1 MKNNITELA
10 ILSFSH
16 HDQIKFAKFSGDKNP
31 IHINQKMAKKT
42 LAGECIVHG
51 VNLILT
57 ALEFHLTN
65 SNLLPTVCRVWFRH
79 PVSLG
84 RPIRLVSDKDKNELR
99 WETDMATPYCIIKIE
114 NQQKT
119 WEQIKDAPLSEMEI
133 LSEPKETIMESL
145 KVGAIIPS
153 IYGGTPKI
161 GRLMFPNLCSLI
173 GLARVYEIALLS
185 NFVGMQVPGLNSLF
199 SDCSLKLQKFSNSS
213 KPHFELINYDKR
225 FNLLKIKY
233 SGTNIDADI
242 IAFERPSY
250 VPKSILEIRKV
261 IPQDLNL
268 SGLRMLVVGGS
279 SGIGESVCRVA
290 SYLGCDVS
298 FTYKSSKEDSFLI
311 IDDVKENCECNINAF
326 ELDVMSLTSI
336 QALNLDYDILCYFPS
351 EKIFG
356 KVGSYFDIQRF
367 EDFYKVYCV
376 AFNEIARRF
385 LQSGG
390 KKIYYPSSVA
400 VMSDVKGLEEYA
412 YSKKI
417 GEEICSS
424 LEAEFDAEIICERL
438 DRVETRQT
446 LSVMPMAARDPVDVA
461 IDICS
466 IFSLGNNSNNSTH

>member
-1 MKNNITELA
+1 MKNNIIDLA

-16 HDQIKFAKFSGDKNP
+16 HDQIKFAQFSGDKNP

-51 VNLILT
+51 MNLILT

-65 SNLLPTVCRVWFRH
+65 SNFLPTVCHVRFDH

-84 RPIRLVSDKDKNELR
+84 KPIRLVSDKAKNELR
-99 WETDMATPYCIIKIE
+99 WETDIATPCCVIKIE

-119 WEQIKDAPLSEMEI
+119 WEQIKNAPLPKLEI
-133 LSEPKETIMESL
+133 LSEPKETSMESL
-145 KVGAIIPS
+145 KVGKTIPS
-153 IYGGTPKI
+153 IYGGTAKI
-161 GRLMFPNLCSLI
+161 GRVLFPRLCSLI
-173 GLARVYEIALLS
+173 GLDRVYEIALLS
-185 NFVGMQVPGLNSLF
+185 NFVGMQVPGLHSLF
-199 SDCSLKLQKFSNSS
+199 AKCSLKLQKFSNSS

-225 FNLLKIKY
+225 FKLLKIEY
-233 SGTNIDADI
+233 NGTHVDAEI
-242 IAFERPSY
+242 AAFERPSY
-250 VPKSILEIRKV
+250 VPKSILEIKKV

-279 SGIGESVCRVA
+279 TGIGESVCRVA

-326 ELDVMSLTSI
+326 ELDVTSLTSI
-336 QALNLDYDILCYFPS
+336 QDLNLNYDILCYFPS

-367 EDFYKVYCV
+367 EDFYKVYCF

-385 LQSGG
+385 LKSGG

-400 VMSDVKGLEEYA
+400 VMSGVRGLEEYA
-412 YSKKI
+412 YAKKL
-417 GEEICSS
+417 GEEICRS
-424 LEAEFDAEIICERL
+424 LESEFDAEITCERL

-446 LSVMPMAARDPVDVA
+446 LSVMPTEARDPVDVA

-466 IFSLGNNSNNSTH
+466 IFSLGNNSNNSIH